1 MSSKKE
7 SVMIIWHN
15 FTSFTY
21 GRSDKMSR
29 IDKWDT
35 LRSVFV
41 HFIENVLLEWYPR
54 LFQEERRL
62 APAFVKIPVISN
74 LYLIFLAK
82 P

>member
-1 MSSKKE
+1 L
-7 SVMIIWHN
+7 MIIWHN
-15 FTSFTY
+15 FISFTY
-21 GRSDKMSR
+21 GRSDKMSK

-54 LFQEERRL
+54 LFPEERRL
-62 APAFVKIPVISN
+62 APAFVKIPVISDP
-74 LYLIFLAK
+74 YLIFLTK

>member
-1 MSSKKE
+1 
-7 SVMIIWHN
+7 MIIWHN
-15 FTSFTY
+15 LTSFTY
-21 GRSDKMSR
+21 GRSDKMSK

-54 LFQEERRL
+54 LLQEERHL
-62 APAFVKIPVISN
+62 APAFVKSHVISD
-74 LYLIFLAK
+74 LYLALLVN

>member
-1 MSSKKE
+1 
-7 SVMIIWHN
+7 MIIWHN

-21 GRSDKMSR
+21 GRSDKMSK

-41 HFIENVLLEWYPR
+41 HFIENVFLEWYPR
-54 LFQEERRL
+54 LLQEERHL
-62 APAFVKIPVISN
+62 APAFVKNHVISDP
-74 LYLIFLAK
+74 YLVLLVN